1 MMRAPRLVILYFI
14 CYLILKVLTA
24 IQVEFKNYGSGRIT
38 ILTETVSNEIQGP
51 QLTVNQLYAKQCLT
65 CHQANGGGVPGM
77 FPPLAGNGKITG
89 PSSDLIRIVLFGLQ
103 GPLTVNGKDYNQLMP
118 AQAYLSDKQIAEL
131 LTYIRSS
138 WGNKASSVSAEEVGK
153 IRKQGKAKN

>member
-1 MMRAPRLVILYFI
+1 MMRAPRLVILYFT
-14 CYLILKVLTA
+14 CYLIIKVLAA
-24 IQVEFKNYGSGRIT
+24 IQVDSKNGSESIAIVPEIG
-38 ILTETVSNEIQGP
+38 SNENQGP

-77 FPPLAGNGKITG
+77 FPPLAGNAKITG
-89 PSSDLIRIVLFGLQ
+89 PSSDLIRIVLFGLK
-103 GPLTVNGKDYNQLMP
+103 GPVTVNGKDYNQLMP
-118 AQAYLSDKQIAEL
+118 AQGYLSDKQIAEL

-153 IRKQGKAKN
+153 IRKQGKPKIN